1 VRRHIPPPPHREKNS
16 GCAYATYKRCKL
28 FKLYE
33 FANTFRPLLQADK
46 DVVYLPPPL
55 STLPELSGRIRAVT
69 APFTPVTSYKG
80 VD

>member
-1 VRRHIPPPPHREKNS
+1 
-16 GCAYATYKRCKL
+16 
-28 FKLYE
+28 LYE